1 MVSKVSATVIV
12 CSIWLAFILLYFA
25 FLSGFLTLVQN
36 VLVVLASMVIT
47 GGIIAAVWVH
57 ESSES

>member
-1 MVSKVSATVIV
+1 MVSKVSVTVIV
-12 CSIWLAFILLYFA
+12 SSIWLAFILLYIA

-36 VLVVLASMVIT
+36 ILVILASVIIA
-47 GGIIAAVWVH
+47 GGIIAAVWAH

>member
-25 FLSGFLTLVQN
+25 FLSGFLTLVQD

-47 GGIIAAVWVH
+47 RGIFAAIWVH

>member
-1 MVSKVSATVIV
+1 MVSKVSVTVIV
-12 CSIWLAFILLYFA
+12 SSIWLAFILLYIA

-36 VLVVLASMVIT
+36 ILVILASLIIA
-47 GGIIAAVWVH
+47 GGIIAAIWTH